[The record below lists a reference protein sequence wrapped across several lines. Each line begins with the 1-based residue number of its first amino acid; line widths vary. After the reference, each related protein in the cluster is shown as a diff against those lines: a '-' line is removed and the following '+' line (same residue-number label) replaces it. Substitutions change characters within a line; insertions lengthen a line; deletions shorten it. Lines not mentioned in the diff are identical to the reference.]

1 MKDFIIEMACLSFL
15 IGAAYIL
22 SIFIYVLQG
31 GV

>member
-1 MKDFIIEMACLSFL
+1 MKDFIIEMTCFSLS

-22 SIFIYVLQG
+22 SVFIYVLQG